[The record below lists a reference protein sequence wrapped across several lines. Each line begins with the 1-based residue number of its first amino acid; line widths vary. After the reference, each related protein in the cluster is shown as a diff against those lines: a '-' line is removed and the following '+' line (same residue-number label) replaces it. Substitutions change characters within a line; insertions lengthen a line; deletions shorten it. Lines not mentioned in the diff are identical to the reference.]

1 MHGEVGPT
9 TMNQERY
16 ISSTRMIAVALWV
29 TVSAML
35 VASWVLIFVGFE
47 GVAYMLALSSGVL
60 APAAGVAHI
69 KVYSMKVTNLIRVTS
84 GLTGPSRAS
93 GPSEDTVLHRIH

>member
-1 MHGEVGPT
+1 
-9 TMNQERY
+9 
-16 ISSTRMIAVALWV
+16 MIAVALWV

-35 VASWVLIFVGFE
+35 VASWVLIFSGFQ
-47 GVAYMLALSSGVL
+47 GVAYMMALSAGVL

-84 GLTGPSRAS
+84 GLQQRAS
-93 GPSEDTVLHRIH
+93 GPSEDTVLHRVH